1 MTPDLTYLAYSA
13 LLLGVLWIPYFAG
26 QTMANGLLTPENYRD
41 PTMPEAPLWVQRAN
55 RAHINN
61 VQVFAP
67 FAALVLI
74 AHISGQ
80 ANAMTALWAMIF
92 FWARLVHA
100 AVHLIGIPYLRTVAF
115 LVGFVALLGVF
126 WEIVT

>member
-13 LLLGVLWIPYFAG
+13 LLLGLLWLPYSIG
-26 QTMANGLLTPENYRD
+26 WMVANGLPTPQTYSD
-41 PTMPEAPLWVQRAN
+41 PTVQDIPVWLHRAN
-55 RAHINN
+55 RTHINN

-80 ANAMTALWAMIF
+80 SNEMTAMWAMIF
-92 FWARLVHA
+92 FWARIAHA
-100 AVHLIGIPYLRTVAF
+100 IVYLLGLAYVRTLAF
-115 LVGFVALLGVF
+115 LVGFVAILGVF
-126 WEIVT
+126 WEVVT